1 MNIPGWGLTKDRGVA
16 HRYAEGRAPA
26 GGTRMGCSKLDE
38 PGIGSAREPEAP
50 GNDTPL
56 LRDRIRRLTTTQPFA
71 VLCTQ
76 GDEQPYGSLIAF
88 AVTDDLSA
96 ALFSTPVATRK
107 YNLLSQC
114 DRVALLIDSRAEHP
128 DNMMEVEALTA
139 TGRAVQVPRG
149 EEFER
154 LAPLLIGRHPQLTDF
169 VNSPSCVLF
178 RIEIIRY
185 FHVMRFQQVSQW
197 TPGS

>member
-1 MNIPGWGLTKDRGVA
+1 MA
-16 HRYAEGRAPA
+16 HRPTAGQAAAGRA
-26 GGTRMGCSKLDE
+26 RMNRSKLDE
-38 PGIGSAREPEAP
+38 PAIGSIGEAEAQKRDDP
-50 GNDTPL
+50 SLP
-56 LRDRIRRLTTTQPFA
+56 DRIRRLAGTQPFA

-107 YNLLSQC
+107 YRLLSQC

-139 TGRAVQVPRG
+139 TGRAVEVPRG
-149 EEFER
+149 EEFDR
-154 LAPLLIGRHPQLTDF
+154 LAPILIGRHPQLADF
-169 VNSPSCVLF
+169 VNSPSCALF
-178 RIEIIRY
+178 RIEIVRY

-197 TPGS
+197 APRS

>member
-1 MNIPGWGLTKDRGVA
+1 MN
-16 HRYAEGRAPA
+16 H
-26 GGTRMGCSKLDE
+26 SKLDE
-38 PGIGSAREPEAP
+38 PAIGSVGGPQTSGSDDP
-50 GNDTPL
+50 SLP
-56 LRDRIRRLTTTQPFA
+56 DRIRRLTTTQPFG

-107 YNLLSQC
+107 YRLLCQC

-139 TGRAVQVPRG
+139 TGRAVEVPKG
-149 EEFER
+149 EECER
-154 LAPLLIGRHPQLTDF
+154 LAPMLIARHPQLADF
-169 VNSPSCVLF
+169 VNSPSCALF

-197 TPGS
+197 APRP